1 MRLLAAAFLVLAG
14 CSSKPKPAPLPP
26 VPPPAPV
33 QQDGLFKVWQDEVAE
48 DLAIFTAIR
57 PSLSGPAPALNLYDS
72 ATQGL
77 ASLSGDPTKVQVDTF
92 RGYVEKPDENRL
104 KQLRD
109 EKLALDK
116 KTTELEAKVRA
127 EKDAR
132 LKAEAEAEQARKDK
146 AEADR
151 QASLTE
157 SAAGLTRYGTY
168 AIGAGVLA
176 LLLGHLAGIQK
187 WVAGLTIAAGVLV
200 AATARPLID
209 FFGGDRSEYV
219 LLGTLAFLAL
229 NLVVVVCVK
238 TWRIITARHEATPE
252 DQGGV

>member
-1 MRLLAAAFLVLAG
+1 MRVFLAAVLLTLAG
-14 CSSKPKPAPLPP
+14 CTSKPKEAPLPP

-33 QQDGLFKVWQDEVAE
+33 QQEGLFKVWQDEVAE

-57 PSLSGPAPALNLYDS
+57 PSLSGPAPALSLYDS

-77 ASLSGDPTKVQVDTF
+77 SSLSGDPTKVQVDMF

-132 LKAEAEAEQARKDK
+132 LKAEADAIQARKDK

-151 QASLTE
+151 LASLSASAKTLTE
-157 SAAGLTRYGTY
+157 YGSY
-168 AIGAGVLA
+168 AIALGVLA
-176 LLLGHLAGIQK
+176 LVFGHLVGIQK
-187 WVAGLTIAAGVLV
+187 WVAGLTIASGVMV

-209 FFGGDRSEYV
+209 FFGGEKSEYV
-219 LLGTLAFLAL
+219 LLGTLTFLAL
-229 NLVVVVCVK
+229 NLAIVLGVK
-238 TWRIITARHEATPE
+238 SWRFIRREKAPQT
-252 DQGGV
+252 